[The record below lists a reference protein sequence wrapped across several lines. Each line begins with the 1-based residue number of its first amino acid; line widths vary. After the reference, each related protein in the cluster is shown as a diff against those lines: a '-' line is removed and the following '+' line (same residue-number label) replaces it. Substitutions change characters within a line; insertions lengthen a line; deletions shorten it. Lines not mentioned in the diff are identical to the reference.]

1 MVRKVLA
8 TVCAAALVLVS
19 GVSAQAAD
27 PFGKYPSPVTINIG
41 MKIQPT
47 EKLPEG
53 DSVDNNQYTR
63 LVNDR
68 LNVKTVVSWVAAEGK
83 DYDQKVNLAIAAG
96 DLPDGLVVTTSQLLQ
111 MVKADELADLTEAFN
126 KYASPA
132 MKDMMAKTGG
142 KALKGVT
149 FNGKILAIPSLSVP
163 DDGYH
168 VTWIRKDWLDKLGL
182 KPPKTLD
189 ELVAVA
195 QAFMD
200 KDPGNNGK
208 GKTIGIAGQQ
218 NGGKLYSNF
227 LDSTNNNFGLDP
239 LFASFNAYPGF
250 WVKGADGKAVYG
262 SILPETK
269 KALAKLADLYKKGIL
284 DQEIGIRK
292 DATEAP
298 VGGKA
303 GIYFGCWWNGYW
315 PLPDAIKNN
324 PGANWQAYAVPLD
337 GKGKYVPHAGSISN
351 FYTVVRKG
359 YDHPEAVI
367 KMLNVLIR
375 DEGSMD
381 LTKGSIGW
389 YPLRVPMAMFDES
402 STTLKAMREVLK
414 DPAQAAKY
422 QGAEYAGYKLLKTDV
437 AKIGKT
443 KLPPFDKTDI
453 QFWDTKSD
461 FWSRG
466 YSYLVGIAAV
476 NDFQFDKVY
485 SLVYHQ
491 TKTMETRWANLKK
504 LEDETFL
511 KIIFG
516 SAPLD
521 SFDQFVKTWK
531 AQGGDQVTKEVEA
544 EAAR

>member
-1 MVRKVLA
+1 MQQKVLA
-8 TVCAAALVLVS
+8 AALAAGLCLAT

-27 PFGKYPSPVTINIG
+27 PFGKYPSPITISMG

-47 EKLPEG
+47 NKLPDG
-53 DSVDNNQYTR
+53 DTADNNQYTR
-63 LVNDR
+63 YVADTLNIKSVVN
-68 LNVKTVVSWVAAEGK
+68 WVAAEGK

-96 DLPDGLVVTTSQLLQ
+96 DLPDGLVVTNSQLLQ
-111 MVKADELADLTEAFN
+111 MVKADELADLTDVYN

-132 MKDMMAKTGG
+132 MKDMMNKTEG

-149 FNGKILAIPSLSVP
+149 FKGKILAIPSLSVP

-182 KPPKTLD
+182 KAPKTLD

-208 GKTIGIAGQQ
+208 GQTIGISGQQ
-218 NGGKLYSNF
+218 SGGKLYANF

-250 WVKGADGKAVYG
+250 WIKGADGKAVYG
-262 SILPETK
+262 STTPETK
-269 KALAKLADLYKKGIL
+269 KALAKLAELYKKGIL

-292 DATEAP
+292 DATEAV
-298 VGGKA
+298 VGGKT
-303 GIYFGCWWNGYW
+303 GVYFGCWWNGYW

-324 PGANWQAYAVPLD
+324 PNANWQAYTIPLD
-337 GKGKYVPHAGSISN
+337 GKGKYIPHSGSVSN

-359 YDHPEAVI
+359 YEHPEAVI

-375 DEGSMD
+375 DEGTFDIS
-381 LTKGSIGW
+381 KAGIGW
-389 YPLRVPMAMFDES
+389 YPLRVPMAMFDEGPM
-402 STTLKAMREVLK
+402 TIKAMREVLK
-414 DPAQAAKY
+414 DPSQIAKY

-437 AKIGKT
+437 VGIGKT
-443 KLPPFDKTDI
+443 KVAPFDKTDI
-453 QFWDTKSD
+453 QYWNTKD
-461 FWSRG
+461 EFWSRG
-466 YSYLVGIAAV
+466 YSYLVGIAAI
-476 NDFQFDKVY
+476 NDKPFDKVY
-485 SLVYHQ
+485 SLLYYQ
-491 TKTMETRWANLKK
+491 TKTMETRWANLRK
-504 LEDETFL
+504 LEDEAFL

-516 SAPLD
+516 APID
-521 SFDQFVKTWK
+521 TFDTFVKAWK
-531 AQGGDQVTKEVEA
+531 AQGGDTITKEVDA
-544 EAAR
+544 EAAK